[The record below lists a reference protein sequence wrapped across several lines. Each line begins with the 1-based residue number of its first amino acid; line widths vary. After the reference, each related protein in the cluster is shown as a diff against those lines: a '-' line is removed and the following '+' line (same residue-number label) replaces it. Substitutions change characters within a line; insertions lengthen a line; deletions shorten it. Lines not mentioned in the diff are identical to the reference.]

1 MCDFINK
8 FKHFEQRQINKLTEM
23 IGKMTE
29 ITNPNPNVEKNECN
43 ESLAPR
49 VAIWFHGPSLL
60 TTHVSCQLRACS
72 IYNIHQVKTKTLI
85 S

>member
-49 VAIWFHGPSLL
+49 VAIWFHGPSILL
-60 TTHVSCQLRACS
+60 MSVASYGPVVYT
-72 IYNIHQVKTKTLI
+72 IYIKSRPRL
-85 S
+85 